1 MAKRYS
7 IPELIYI
14 LDNKTGNESMTK
26 DEVFKYMVHQAKEKS
41 KAIEEENNFYEN
53 ILAREKIENTYM
65 GFGIGLPHSRC
76 DGVKKIM
83 VSVVLLKNPLV
94 YNDKGERVN
103 LVVMI

>member
-1 MAKRYS
+1 
-7 IPELIYI
+7 
-14 LDNKTGNESMTK
+14 
-26 DEVFKYMVHQAKEKS
+26 
-41 KAIEEENNFYEN
+41 
-53 ILAREKIENTYM
+53 TYM

-103 LVVMI
+103 LVVMIASPKEQGKEYLEVVADIMRILQSEDYRNLIMTQKTTEDLRKALEVFSQ